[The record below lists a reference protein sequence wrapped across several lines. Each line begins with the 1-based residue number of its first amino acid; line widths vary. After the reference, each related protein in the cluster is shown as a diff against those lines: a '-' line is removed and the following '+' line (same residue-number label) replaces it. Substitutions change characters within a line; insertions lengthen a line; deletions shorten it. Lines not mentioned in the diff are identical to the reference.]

1 MKRVLIPGDRLD
13 PVIMRRTLAA
23 TQQHRDLVLTW
34 GRDYPM
40 LPMSAEPGFP
50 RQGWKLQVEGIDPL
64 S

>member
-1 MKRVLIPGDRLD
+1 
-13 PVIMRRTLAA
+13 MRRTLAA